1 MRIVALDKESKQSIL
16 NDLLK
21 RSPNNYSQYE
31 STVNQIIEKVRAEG
45 DQALF
50 DYTLQFD
57 KFALT
62 AENIRVTKEEIA

>member
-31 STVNQIIEKVRAEG
+31 STVNPVS
-45 DQALF
+45 
-50 DYTLQFD
+50 YTH
-57 KFALT
+57 LT
-62 AENIRVTKEEIA
+62 LPTIA